1 MVDKMKAAPE
11 QRGSTSDV
19 VPCWK
24 LEDAKARLS
33 ELVRKARD
41 EGPQRIAT
49 RGRDVV
55 VVIASDQFNTLQSQA
70 ARGSLRGL
78 LVDSPLRDLEFG
90 EEGVEGPI
98 REFEL

>member
-1 MVDKMKAAPE
+1 MKAAVE
-11 QRGSTSDV
+11 RRGSALDT

-33 ELVRKARD
+33 EIVRKARD
-41 EGPQRIAT
+41 EGPQRVAI

-55 VVIASDQFNTLQSQA
+55 VVIASDQFNTLQAQA
-70 ARGSLRGL
+70 ARGSLGGL

-90 EEGVEGPI
+90 EEGVESPI
-98 REFEL
+98 REIEL